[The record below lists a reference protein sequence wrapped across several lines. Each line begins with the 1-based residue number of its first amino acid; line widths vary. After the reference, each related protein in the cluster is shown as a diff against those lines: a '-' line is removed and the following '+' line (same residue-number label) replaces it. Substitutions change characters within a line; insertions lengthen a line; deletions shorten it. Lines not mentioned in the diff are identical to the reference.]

1 MFDHH
6 SEELLAVRM
15 YSTSKKDLL
24 LKTYTYL
31 LDAND
36 QEFYTLTLA
45 RSQGDQL
52 SSINKVLNSIQ
63 VQVDLNQCN
72 LGQRGGLDGRC
83 GLCACRAFHDA
94 FGKEHRKDQC
104 PAKSMSSG
112 PKSRAVR
119 EQFMEAFLADP
130 TINKQSVLRTAIASC
145 T

>member
-31 LDAND
+31 RDAND

-72 LGQRGGLDGRC
+72 LG
-83 GLCACRAFHDA
+83 
-94 FGKEHRKDQC
+94 
-104 PAKSMSSG
+104 
-112 PKSRAVR
+112 
-119 EQFMEAFLADP
+119 
-130 TINKQSVLRTAIASC
+130 
-145 T
+145 